1 MTINCCRTV
10 DTRARLWICPFCLS
24 RNGLPAHYKDIT
36 QDNIPPE
43 LHPASTTIEYRLA
56 RSAPAPPIFVYVVDT
71 CQEEDSLKALKDSL
85 VMSLSL
91 LPPNALVGLVT
102 FGTMVKLAM
111 SCGNTGLTL
120 PQAQVHELGYT
131 ECAKSFV
138 FRGSKDYAA
147 KQVQEM
153 LGLSTSGMRTNVP
166 PQPGR
171 PAPVM
176 GPAARF
182 LLPVQQCEF
191 QLTNALE
198 QLQKDPWP
206 VANDKRSLRCTGVA
220 LSVAV
225 GLLETSFQNAGARI
239 MLFAGGPAT
248 EGPGLV
254 VGPELRE
261 PIRSHHDID
270 RDNIKY
276 YKKALK
282 VSSQCSKCGSKTNT
296 KSSTTISQREY
307 RTTAISS
314 TSLQAASIR
323 LDFWR

>member
-1 MTINCCRTV
+1 
-10 DTRARLWICPFCLS
+10 
-24 RNGLPAHYKDIT
+24 
-36 QDNIPPE
+36 
-43 LHPASTTIEYRLA
+43 
-56 RSAPAPPIFVYVVDT
+56 
-71 CQEEDSLKALKDSL
+71 
-85 VMSLSL
+85 
-91 LPPNALVGLVT
+91 
-102 FGTMVKLAM
+102 
-111 SCGNTGLTL
+111 
-120 PQAQVHELGYT
+120 
-131 ECAKSFV
+131 
-138 FRGSKDYAA
+138 
-147 KQVQEM
+147 M
-153 LGLSTSGMRTNVP
+153 LGLLVSGMRPNIP
-166 PQPGR
+166 QQPGR
-171 PAPVM
+171 PPLV

-225 GLLETSFQNAGARI
+225 GLLETSFQNAGGRI

-276 YKKALK
+276 YKKALR
-282 VSSQCSKCGSKTNT
+282 VRIFGIVAIVPISLTT
-296 KSSTTISQREY
+296 YSSTKILLSER
-307 RTTAISS
+307 RTTV
-314 TSLQAASIR
+314 TLLTFLQDA
-323 LDFWR
+323 